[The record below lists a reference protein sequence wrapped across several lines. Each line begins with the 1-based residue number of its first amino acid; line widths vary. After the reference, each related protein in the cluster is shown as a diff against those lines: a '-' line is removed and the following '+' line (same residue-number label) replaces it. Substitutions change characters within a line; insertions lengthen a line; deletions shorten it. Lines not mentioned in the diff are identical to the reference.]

1 MGTATSLSSF
11 QLIRSVR
18 SLSRLGS
25 GTEQQNDGSSV
36 NAEEPAAAED
46 GKVAPTEGVAD
57 GDNGTVA
64 ASEVLPLEPTPEA
77 AAGARQQEG
86 DAATAS
92 QETSR
97 KIEVPNSKVCS
108 SVELIYC

>member
-36 NAEEPAAAED
+36 NVEEPAAAED
-46 GKVAPTEGVAD
+46 GKVAPTEGVVD
-57 GDNGTVA
+57 GDNGPVA

-77 AAGARQQEG
+77 AAGAPQQEG

-97 KIEVPNSKVCS
+97 KIEVPNSKVYS
-108 SVELIYC
+108 SIELIYC